1 MSEKGDRL
9 FQEIYE
15 NYYHKVLAFINSRVN
30 NAHTAE
36 DLASDVFFKCY
47 SNIEKYDETKGAEST
62 WIFTI
67 TNNTLK
73 NYYRD
78 RKTASSIDAMEGF
91 DVPFEEEFDQAMR
104 LEEIR
109 AYLDEALDGLDEL
122 NRRILVMRYF
132 DEMKTKDIAAKLA
145 LSESNVR
152 VKLSRT
158 LKRLRIDAEEAP
170 VLTVL

>member
-1 MSEKGDRL
+1 MSVRSDRL

-15 NYYHKVLAFINSRVN
+15 KYYHKVLGYITSRVN
-30 NAHTAE
+30 DAHTAE

-47 SNIEKYDETKGAEST
+47 RNLDRYDAAKGAEST

-73 NYYRD
+73 NHYRD
-78 RKTASSIDAMEGF
+78 RKLTSSIDAMEGF
-91 DVPFEEEFDQAMR
+91 DVPFEEEFDHAMR

-109 AYLDEALDGLDEL
+109 AYLDEALDELDEIS
-122 NRRILVMRYF
+122 RRILVMRFY
-132 DEMKTKDIAAKLA
+132 DEMKTKEIAARVGLT
-145 LSESNVR
+145 ESNVR

-158 LKRLRIDAEEAP
+158 LKRLRVDAEDAP
-170 VLTVL
+170 QLRVL